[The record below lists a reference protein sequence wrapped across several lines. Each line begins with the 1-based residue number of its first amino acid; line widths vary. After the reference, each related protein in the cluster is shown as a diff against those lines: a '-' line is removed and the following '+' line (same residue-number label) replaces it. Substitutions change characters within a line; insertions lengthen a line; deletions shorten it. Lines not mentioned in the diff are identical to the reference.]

1 MRPPTCCDTESDS
14 VTRPKRRKR
23 PPTTLL
29 PPCSITFRCLDTT
42 VFRRRE
48 QPQIAEATA
57 AEDARELLRRVR
69 RIRLR
74 TRQVVNDALAGQY
87 HAAFKGRG
95 MEFEEVRPYQVGDDV
110 RSIDWNVSARLGDP
124 HIKLFREEREL
135 TVMIAADLSGSLSF
149 GTVDR
154 FKRELV
160 AEFAATVAF
169 SAAMNNDKIGL
180 LSFTDQV
187 EGFVPPRKGTRH
199 VMRIVRDL
207 LAIRPKGQGTGIGAA
222 VGELDRVLRQRAVV
236 FVVSDFLDQGW
247 ERSLLAARRRHD
259 VVPVVVSDQREHE
272 IPAMGL
278 VEFTD
283 PETGQRSLVDTGR
296 RRVRRRFEEATRS
309 ATERRD
315 TAFRRMRLD
324 PLLLET
330 GSDFVEP
337 LTTYF
342 RRRERRRSR

>member
-1 MRPPTCCDTESDS
+1 MLRGRSNPESAPD
-14 VTRPKRRKR
+14 
-23 PPTTLL
+23 
-29 PPCSITFRCLDTT
+29 
-42 VFRRRE
+42 
-48 QPQIAEATA
+48 A
-57 AEDARELLRRVR
+57 ADDARDLLRRVR

-95 MEFEEVRPYQVGDDV
+95 MEFEEVRPYQIGDDV
-110 RSIDWNVSARLGDP
+110 RTIDWNVSARLGEP

-135 TVMIAADLSGSLSF
+135 TVLLAVDLSASQSF
-149 GTVDR
+149 GTAMR
-154 FKRELV
+154 FKRDLV

-187 EGFVPPRKGTRH
+187 EGYVPPRKGTNQ

-207 LAIRPKGQGTGIGAA
+207 LAIRTQGRGTDIGSAIA
-222 VGELDRVLRQRAVV
+222 ELDRVLRQRAVV
-236 FVVSDFLDQGW
+236 FVVSDFLDEGW

-259 VVPVVVSDQREHE
+259 VVPVVITDPREHE
-272 IPAMGL
+272 LPAMGM

-283 PETGQRSLVDTGR
+283 PETGKRAVIDTGR
-296 RRVRRRFEEATRS
+296 RRHRRRFEEAARAAS
-309 ATERRD
+309 ERRD
-315 TAFRRMRLD
+315 LALRKMRLD
-324 PLLLET
+324 PLVLET

-337 LTTYF
+337 LTAYF
-342 RRRERRRSR
+342 RRRERRSR

>member
-1 MRPPTCCDTESDS
+1 MLLGRSHSDFNPEPT
-14 VTRPKRRKR
+14 
-23 PPTTLL
+23 
-29 PPCSITFRCLDTT
+29 
-42 VFRRRE
+42 
-48 QPQIAEATA
+48 
-57 AEDARELLRRVR
+57 EDARDLLRRVR

-95 MEFEEVRPYQVGDDV
+95 MEFEEVRPYQIGDDV
-110 RSIDWNVSARLGDP
+110 RSIDWNVSARLGEP

-135 TVMIAADLSGSLSF
+135 TVMLAVDLSGSQAF
-149 GTVDR
+149 GTAGR

-180 LSFTDQV
+180 LSFTDEV
-187 EGFVPPRKGTRH
+187 EGFVPPRKGNNQ

-207 LAIRPKGQGTGIGAA
+207 LATRTRGRGTDIGSSIE
-222 VGELDRVLRQRAVV
+222 ELDRVLRQRSVV
-236 FVVSDFLDQGW
+236 FVVSDFLDEGW
-247 ERSLLAARRRHD
+247 EGSLLAARRRHD
-259 VVPVVVSDQREHE
+259 VVPVVVTDPGEHQL
-272 IPAMGL
+272 PSMGI

-283 PETGQRSLVDTGR
+283 PETGDRRVVDTGR
-296 RRVRRRFEEATRS
+296 RRTRKRFEDAAREATRL
-309 ATERRD
+309 RD
-315 TAFRRMRLD
+315 LALRRMRLD
-324 PLLLET
+324 PLVLET

-337 LTTYF
+337 LTAYF

>member
-1 MRPPTCCDTESDS
+1 MLRGRSNPESPRDH
-14 VTRPKRRKR
+14 T
-23 PPTTLL
+23 
-29 PPCSITFRCLDTT
+29 D
-42 VFRRRE
+42 
-48 QPQIAEATA
+48 
-57 AEDARELLRRVR
+57 DARDLLRRVR

-95 MEFEEVRPYQVGDDV
+95 MEFEEVRPYQIGDDV

-124 HIKLFREEREL
+124 HVKLFREEREL
-135 TVMIAADLSGSLSF
+135 TVVLAVDVSGSQAF
-149 GTVDR
+149 GTIDR
-154 FKRELV
+154 FKRDLV

-187 EGFVPPRKGTRH
+187 EGFVPPRKGTNQ

-207 LAIRPKGQGTGIGAA
+207 LAIQAQGRGTDIGAA
-222 VGELDRVLRQRAVV
+222 IEELDRVLRQRAVV

-259 VVPVVVSDQREHE
+259 VVPVVITDPQEHE
-272 IPAMGL
+272 LPAMGL

-283 PETGQRSLVDTGR
+283 PENGQRTVVDTGR
-296 RRVRRRFEEATRS
+296 RRTRRRYQEATKA

-315 TAFRRMRLD
+315 HALRRMRLD
-324 PLLLET
+324 PLVLET

-337 LTTYF
+337 LTAYF

>member
-1 MRPPTCCDTESDS
+1 MLRGRSNPESHRD
-14 VTRPKRRKR
+14 
-23 PPTTLL
+23 
-29 PPCSITFRCLDTT
+29 
-42 VFRRRE
+42 
-48 QPQIAEATA
+48 ATD
-57 AEDARELLRRVR
+57 DARDLLRRVR

-95 MEFEEVRPYQVGDDV
+95 MEFEEVRPYQIGDDV

-135 TVMIAADLSGSLSF
+135 TVVLAVDVSGSQAF
-149 GTVDR
+149 GTADR
-154 FKRELV
+154 FKRDLV

-187 EGFVPPRKGTRH
+187 EGFVPPRKGTNQ

-207 LAIRPKGQGTGIGAA
+207 LAIRARGRGTDIGSAIE
-222 VGELDRVLRQRAVV
+222 ELDRVLRQRAVV
-236 FVVSDFLDQGW
+236 FVVSDFLDEGW

-259 VVPVVVSDQREHE
+259 VVPVVITDPREHE
-272 IPAMGL
+272 LPAMGL

-283 PETGQRSLVDTGR
+283 PETGERTVVDTGR
-296 RRVRRRFEEATRS
+296 RRTRRRFEKATKDAS
-309 ATERRD
+309 ERRD
-315 TAFRRMRLD
+315 LALRRMRLD
-324 PLLLET
+324 PLVLDT

-337 LTTYF
+337 LTAYF

>member
-1 MRPPTCCDTESDS
+1 MLRGRSNPDS
-14 VTRPKRRKR
+14 AP
-23 PPTTLL
+23 
-29 PPCSITFRCLDTT
+29 D
-42 VFRRRE
+42 
-48 QPQIAEATA
+48 A
-57 AEDARELLRRVR
+57 ADDARDLLRRVR

-95 MEFEEVRPYQVGDDV
+95 MEFEEVRPYQIGDDV
-110 RSIDWNVSARLGDP
+110 RTIDWNVSARLGEP

-135 TVMIAADLSGSLSF
+135 TVLLAVDLSASQSF
-149 GTVDR
+149 GTAMR
-154 FKRELV
+154 FKQDLV

-187 EGFVPPRKGTRH
+187 EGYVPPRKGTNQ

-207 LAIRPKGQGTGIGAA
+207 LAIRTQGRGTDIGSAIA
-222 VGELDRVLRQRAVV
+222 ELDRVLRQRAVV
-236 FVVSDFLDQGW
+236 FVVSDFLDEGW

-259 VVPVVVSDQREHE
+259 VVPVVITDPREHE
-272 IPAMGL
+272 LPAMGM

-283 PETGQRSLVDTGR
+283 PENGQRAVIDTGR
-296 RRVRRRFEEATRS
+296 RRHRRRFEEAARAAS
-309 ATERRD
+309 ERRD
-315 TAFRRMRLD
+315 LALRKMRLD
-324 PLLLET
+324 PLVLET

-337 LTTYF
+337 LTAYF
-342 RRRERRRSR
+342 RRRERRSR

>member
-1 MRPPTCCDTESDS
+1 MLQGRSNPDS
-14 VTRPKRRKR
+14 AP
-23 PPTTLL
+23 
-29 PPCSITFRCLDTT
+29 D
-42 VFRRRE
+42 
-48 QPQIAEATA
+48 A
-57 AEDARELLRRVR
+57 ADDARDLLRRVR

-95 MEFEEVRPYQVGDDV
+95 MEFEEVRPDQIGDDV
-110 RSIDWNVSARLGDP
+110 RTIDWNVSARLGEP

-135 TVMIAADLSGSLSF
+135 TVLLAVDLSASQSF
-149 GTVDR
+149 GTATR
-154 FKRELV
+154 FKRDLV

-187 EGFVPPRKGTRH
+187 EGYVPPRKGTNQ

-207 LAIRPKGQGTGIGAA
+207 LAIRTRGRGTDIGSAIA
-222 VGELDRVLRQRAVV
+222 ELDRVLRQRAVV
-236 FVVSDFLDQGW
+236 FVVSDFLDEGW

-259 VVPVVVSDQREHE
+259 VVPVVITDPREHE
-272 IPAMGL
+272 LPAMGL

-283 PETGQRSLVDTGR
+283 PESGKRAVIDTSR
-296 RRVRRRFEEATRS
+296 RRHRRRFKEAAR
-309 ATERRD
+309 AAAERRD
-315 TAFRRMRLD
+315 LALRKMRLD
-324 PLLLET
+324 PLVLET

-337 LTTYF
+337 LTAYF
-342 RRRERRRSR
+342 RRRERRSR

>member
-1 MRPPTCCDTESDS
+1 M
-14 VTRPKRRKR
+14 
-23 PPTTLL
+23 
-29 PPCSITFRCLDTT
+29 
-42 VFRRRE
+42 
-48 QPQIAEATA
+48 
-57 AEDARELLRRVR
+57 
-69 RIRLR
+69 
-74 TRQVVNDALAGQY
+74 NDALAGQY

-95 MEFEEVRPYQVGDDV
+95 MEFEEVRPYQIGDDV

-135 TVMIAADLSGSLSF
+135 TVVLAVDVSGSQAF
-149 GTVDR
+149 GTTDR
-154 FKRELV
+154 FKRDLV

-187 EGFVPPRKGTRH
+187 EGFVPPRKGTNQ

-207 LAIRPKGQGTGIGAA
+207 LAIRARGRGTDIGSAIE
-222 VGELDRVLRQRAVV
+222 ELDRVLRQRAVV
-236 FVVSDFLDQGW
+236 FVVSDFLDEGW

-259 VVPVVVSDQREHE
+259 VVPVVITDPREHE
-272 IPAMGL
+272 LPAMGL

-283 PETGQRSLVDTGR
+283 PETGERTVVDTGR
-296 RRVRRRFEEATRS
+296 RRTRRRFEKATKDAS
-309 ATERRD
+309 ERRD
-315 TAFRRMRLD
+315 LALRRMRLD
-324 PLLLET
+324 PLVLDT

-337 LTTYF
+337 LTAYF

>member
-1 MRPPTCCDTESDS
+1 MRGRSNPESPRD
-14 VTRPKRRKR
+14 
-23 PPTTLL
+23 
-29 PPCSITFRCLDTT
+29 
-42 VFRRRE
+42 
-48 QPQIAEATA
+48 ATD
-57 AEDARELLRRVR
+57 DARDLLRRVR

-95 MEFEEVRPYQVGDDV
+95 MEFEEVRPYQIGDDV

-135 TVMIAADLSGSLSF
+135 TVVLAVDVSGSQAF
-149 GTVDR
+149 GTTDR
-154 FKRELV
+154 FKRDLV

-187 EGFVPPRKGTRH
+187 EGFVPPRKGTNQ

-207 LAIRPKGQGTGIGAA
+207 LAIRARGRGTDIGSAIE
-222 VGELDRVLRQRAVV
+222 ELDRVLRQRAVV
-236 FVVSDFLDQGW
+236 FVVSDFLDEGW

-259 VVPVVVSDQREHE
+259 VVPVVITDPREHE
-272 IPAMGL
+272 LPAMGL

-283 PETGQRSLVDTGR
+283 PETGERTVVDTGR
-296 RRVRRRFEEATRS
+296 RRTRRRFEKATKDAS
-309 ATERRD
+309 ERRD
-315 TAFRRMRLD
+315 LALRRMRLD
-324 PLLLET
+324 PLVLDT

-337 LTTYF
+337 LTAYF

>member
-1 MRPPTCCDTESDS
+1 MLQGRSNPDS
-14 VTRPKRRKR
+14 AP
-23 PPTTLL
+23 
-29 PPCSITFRCLDTT
+29 D
-42 VFRRRE
+42 
-48 QPQIAEATA
+48 A
-57 AEDARELLRRVR
+57 ADDARDLLRRVR

-95 MEFEEVRPYQVGDDV
+95 MEFEEVRPYQIGDDV
-110 RSIDWNVSARLGDP
+110 RTIDWNVSARLGEP

-135 TVMIAADLSGSLSF
+135 TVLLAVDLSASQSF
-149 GTVDR
+149 GTATR
-154 FKRELV
+154 FKRDLV

-187 EGFVPPRKGTRH
+187 EGYVPPRKGTNQ

-207 LAIRPKGQGTGIGAA
+207 LAIRTRGRGTDIGSAIA
-222 VGELDRVLRQRAVV
+222 ELDRVLRQRAVV
-236 FVVSDFLDQGW
+236 FVVSDFLDEGW

-259 VVPVVVSDQREHE
+259 VVPVVITDPREHE
-272 IPAMGL
+272 LPAMGL

-283 PETGQRSLVDTGR
+283 PESGKRAVIDTSR
-296 RRVRRRFEEATRS
+296 RRHRRRFKEAAR
-309 ATERRD
+309 AAAERRD
-315 TAFRRMRLD
+315 LALRKMRLD
-324 PLLLET
+324 PLVLET

-337 LTTYF
+337 LTAYF
-342 RRRERRRSR
+342 RRRERRSR

>member
-1 MRPPTCCDTESDS
+1 MLRGRSNPESPRD
-14 VTRPKRRKR
+14 
-23 PPTTLL
+23 
-29 PPCSITFRCLDTT
+29 
-42 VFRRRE
+42 
-48 QPQIAEATA
+48 ATD
-57 AEDARELLRRVR
+57 DARDLLRRVR

-95 MEFEEVRPYQVGDDV
+95 MEFEEVRPYQIGDDV

-135 TVMIAADLSGSLSF
+135 TVVLAVDVSGSQAF
-149 GTVDR
+149 GTADR
-154 FKRELV
+154 FKRDLV

-187 EGFVPPRKGTRH
+187 EGFVPPRKGTNQ

-207 LAIRPKGQGTGIGAA
+207 LAIRARGRGTDIGGAIA
-222 VGELDRVLRQRAVV
+222 ELDRVLRQRAVV
-236 FVVSDFLDQGW
+236 FVVSDFLDEGW

-259 VVPVVVSDQREHE
+259 VVPVVITDPREHKL
-272 IPAMGL
+272 PAMGL

-283 PETGQRSLVDTGR
+283 PETGERTVVDTGR
-296 RRVRRRFEEATRS
+296 RRTRRRFEKATKDAS
-309 ATERRD
+309 ERRD
-315 TAFRRMRLD
+315 LALRRMRLD
-324 PLLLET
+324 PLVLDT

-337 LTTYF
+337 LTAYF

>member
-1 MRPPTCCDTESDS
+1 MLRGRSNPESPRD
-14 VTRPKRRKR
+14 
-23 PPTTLL
+23 
-29 PPCSITFRCLDTT
+29 
-42 VFRRRE
+42 
-48 QPQIAEATA
+48 ATD
-57 AEDARELLRRVR
+57 DARDLLRRVR

-95 MEFEEVRPYQVGDDV
+95 MEFEEVRPYQIGDDV

-135 TVMIAADLSGSLSF
+135 TVVLAVDVSGSQAF
-149 GTVDR
+149 GTTDR
-154 FKRELV
+154 FKRDLV

-187 EGFVPPRKGTRH
+187 EGFVPPRKGTNQ

-207 LAIRPKGQGTGIGAA
+207 LAIRARGRGTDIGSAIE
-222 VGELDRVLRQRAVV
+222 ELDRVLRQRAVV
-236 FVVSDFLDQGW
+236 FVVSDFLDEGW

-259 VVPVVVSDQREHE
+259 VVPVVITDPREHE
-272 IPAMGL
+272 LPAMGL

-283 PETGQRSLVDTGR
+283 PETGERTVVDTGR
-296 RRVRRRFEEATRS
+296 RRTRRRFEKATKDAS
-309 ATERRD
+309 ERRD
-315 TAFRRMRLD
+315 LALRRMRLD
-324 PLLLET
+324 PLVLDT

-337 LTTYF
+337 LTAYF